1 MKYIKKV
8 INILLI
14 FVLLVPMFVAPYVVN
29 AADKDDM
36 TVKELEEEIAK
47 EEAALANNKSNI
59 KLTEA
64 EITKIQNNI
73 KLISK
78 QIAESTNEISKIR
91 EEIIALEENIKSKK
105 GEIYEIVRFL
115 EVSNGESDYLE
126 YMFGA
131 KTFTDFIYRMAIT
144 EQLTNYNDRL
154 IKEYN
159 DMIVS
164 NKQKQVDLNKEI
176 GSAKAKQAEIASES
190 MKLQANL
197 VNLKSDGGSI
207 EESLKETKSTLNDLK
222 SKGCRDDETVR
233 TCATRIYGVPI
244 SSSGMIRPLRT
255 GIVTAEFGE
264 PRPEG
269 PHGGI
274 DIGVPVGTPVYAVAD
289 GIVSGVWDYGGTGM
303 SIHIIH
309 IINGV
314 RYTSGY
320 QHLSKYEVYV
330 GQTVRRG
337 DEIALSGNTGYSF
350 GPHLHFTLLY
360 GWAGPIKDFHDYGI
374 WSTTYW
380 GMWFN
385 PRAMINF

>member
-1 MKYIKKV
+1 M
-8 INILLI
+8 LI

-36 TVKELEEEIAK
+36 TVKQLEEEIAK
-47 EEAALANNKSNI
+47 EEAAIEENSNSI

-73 KLISK
+73 KLLSK
-78 QIAESTNEISKIR
+78 QIANSTTEISKIR
-91 EEIIALEENIKSKK
+91 EEIIQLEENIKSKK
-105 GEIYEIVRFL
+105 SEMDQIVRFL

-131 KTFTDFIYRMAIT
+131 KTFTDFIYRIAIT
-144 EQLTNYNDRL
+144 EQLTDYNDRL

-159 DMIVS
+159 DIIVS
-164 NKQKQVDLNKEI
+164 NKQKQVDLANEI
-176 GSAKAKQAEIASES
+176 DSATAKQAEIAAES
-190 MKLQANL
+190 LKLQANL
-197 VNLKSDGGSI
+197 VNLKSDSGSLA
-207 EESLKETKSTLNDLK
+207 ESLKETKNTLNNLK

-244 SSSGMIRPLRT
+244 SSSGMIRPVRT
-255 GIVTAEFGE
+255 GYITAEFGE

-274 DIGVPVGTPVYAVAD
+274 DIGIPVGTPVYAVAD
-289 GIVSGVWDYGGTGM
+289 GIVSGVWNYGGTGM

-314 RYTSGY
+314 RYTSAY

-337 DEIALSGNTGYSF
+337 DEIALSGNTGNSS

-360 GWAGPIKDFHDYGI
+360 GWAGPIKNFHDYGI

-380 GMWFN
+380 SMWFN
-385 PRAMINF
+385 PRSMIDF